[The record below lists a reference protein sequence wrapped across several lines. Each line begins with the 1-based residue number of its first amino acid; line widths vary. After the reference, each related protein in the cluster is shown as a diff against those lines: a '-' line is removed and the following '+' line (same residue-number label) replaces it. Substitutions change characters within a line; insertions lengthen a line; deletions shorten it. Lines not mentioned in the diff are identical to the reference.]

1 MELESH
7 VNNRKETK
15 ATNVLPR
22 NGFSGM
28 FGPCTVQ
35 GEGRWS
41 HLEQVDTFEIGH
53 GAFHATQIAV
63 LVQSLQYNLRTP

>member
-1 MELESH
+1 
-7 VNNRKETK
+7 
-15 ATNVLPR
+15 
-22 NGFSGM
+22 M

-63 LVQSLQYNLRTP
+63 LVQSLQYNLRTPWYASASADVVRNDLGADPLLIG